1 MCGCGSWPMWPI
13 GPEKWAT
20 IPENATQDLS
30 RYTTIVVVGD
40 RATGWRGPNR
50 NIRSL
55 RAAYLVATDAQDN
68 PGGVG
73 RPDGGRASSLRR
85 YKQPQKAPAISAG
98 ASHFERRVERWVWL
112 AHKPYVMY
120 RPHLAGTTPARGAL
134 WCHDDSA
141 YLHKGL

>member
-1 MCGCGSWPMWPI
+1 MGI
-13 GPEKWAT
+13 DVRTRKLAYVTYRTEKWAT

-40 RATGWRGPNR
+40 RATGWRGLNR

-73 RPDGGRASSLRR
+73 RPDGGRASSLR
-85 YKQPQKAPAISAG
+85 PALI
-98 ASHFERRVERWVWL
+98 
-112 AHKPYVMY
+112 
-120 RPHLAGTTPARGAL
+120 
-134 WCHDDSA
+134 
-141 YLHKGL
+141 

>member
-1 MCGCGSWPMWPI
+1 MGNLAYVTYQT
-13 GPEKWAT
+13 EKRAT

-30 RYTTIVVVGD
+30 RHTTIVVVGD

-73 RPDGGRASSLRR
+73 RPDGGRASSLR
-85 YKQPQKAPAISAG
+85 P
-98 ASHFERRVERWVWL
+98 
-112 AHKPYVMY
+112 
-120 RPHLAGTTPARGAL
+120 TPI
-134 WCHDDSA
+134 
-141 YLHKGL
+141 